1 MTLNLN
7 LLTSV
12 RKKKKGPL
20 NTNLKSRVNVV
31 IEELI
36 KANADP

>member
-12 RKKKKGPL
+12 RKKKGPL